1 MRSFLAEI
9 KIVNL
14 KFIMLSFP
22 FFSSKRLAIDLGTA
36 NCLVW
41 SSGEGV
47 VLAEPSVV
55 AIDDVTG
62 KVVAVGSQAHEML
75 GRTGLGTNLI
85 AQKPL
90 RDGVVADYLVAESML
105 KYFLDRV
112 LGNSRFIKPEV
123 MICVPSGITQVE
135 RRAVLEA
142 TLSAGAKTAYLIEH
156 TLAAAI
162 GVKLPLEAA
171 VGSMI
176 VDIGAGQT
184 GAAVISL
191 GGIVVGRSAKVGGT
205 KLDEAIVNYIRRK
218 HNLIIG
224 ERMAEEIKVNIGSA
238 TDTVKKTLDVKGRD
252 AILGM
257 PKTVVVESGEIREAI
272 APVLADI
279 IACIKSVLEQ
289 TPPELASD
297 IIDRGIIMTGGTSQ
311 LRNLDR
317 LVSSS
322 CGVSAYVAEDP
333 TRAIVYGTGIALEN
347 IDKWKQLLAVR

>member
-1 MRSFLAEI
+1 
-9 KIVNL
+9 
-14 KFIMLSFP
+14 MLSFP
-22 FFSSKRLAIDLGTA
+22 LFSSKRLAIDLGTA

-47 VLAEPSVV
+47 VLSEPSVV
-55 AIDDVTG
+55 AIDAVSG
-62 KVVAVGSQAHEML
+62 RVVAVGSQAHEML
-75 GRTGLGTNLI
+75 GRTGAGTNLL

-90 RDGVVADYLVAESML
+90 RDGVIADYLVAESML
-105 KYFLDRV
+105 KYFIERV
-112 LGNSRFIKPEV
+112 LHTSRFIKPEV

-162 GVKLPLEAA
+162 GAKLPLEAA
-171 VGSMI
+171 MGSMI

-184 GAAVISL
+184 GAAVVSL
-191 GGIVVGRSAKVGGT
+191 GGIVVARSAKVGGA
-205 KLDEAIVNYIRRK
+205 KIDEAIVAYIRRI

-224 ERMAEEIKVNIGSA
+224 ERMAEEIKVKIGSA
-238 TDTVKKTLDVKGRD
+238 TDGLRRTIDVKGRD
-252 AILGM
+252 AIMGM
-257 PKTVVVESGEIREAI
+257 PKTITVEASEIREAI
-272 APVLADI
+272 GPVLSEI
-279 IACIKSVLEQ
+279 VACIKNVLEQ

-297 IIDRGIIMTGGTSQ
+297 IIDRGIVMTGGSSQ

-317 LVSSS
+317 LISST

-333 TRAIVYGTGIALEN
+333 TRAIVYGTGVALEN
-347 IDKWKQLLAVR
+347 IDKWKRLLMVR

>member
-1 MRSFLAEI
+1 MR
-9 KIVNL
+9 
-14 KFIMLSFP
+14 LS

-47 VLAEPSVV
+47 VLSEPSVV

-62 KVVAVGSQAHEML
+62 KVIAVGSQAHEML
-75 GRTGLGTNLI
+75 GRTGSGTNLL

-90 RDGVVADYLVAESML
+90 RDGVIADYLVAESML

-112 LGNSRFIKPEV
+112 LGNSRFAKPEV

-184 GAAVISL
+184 GAAVVSL
-191 GGIVVGRSAKVGGT
+191 GGIVAAKSAKVGGNR
-205 KLDEAIVNYIRRK
+205 LDEAIVNYVRRK

-224 ERMAEEIKVNIGSA
+224 ERMAEEIKIKIGSA
-238 TDTVKKTLDVKGRD
+238 TDSPSTSLRAGVKKTQDIKGRD

-257 PKTVVVESGEIREAI
+257 PKTVTVESLEVQEAMAPTLAEI
-272 APVLADI
+272 V
-279 IACIKSVLEQ
+279 ACIKSVLEQ

-317 LVSSS
+317 LISSA
-322 CGVSAYVAEDP
+322 CGVSAHVAEDA

-347 IDKWKQLLAVR
+347 VDKWKKLLAVR

>member
-1 MRSFLAEI
+1 MRFS
-9 KIVNL
+9 
-14 KFIMLSFP
+14 

-55 AIDDVTG
+55 AIDDVSG

-90 RDGVVADYLVAESML
+90 RDGVVADYLVTESML

-112 LGNSRFIKPEV
+112 LGNSRFVKPEV
-123 MICVPSGITQVE
+123 MICVPSSITQVE

-176 VDIGAGQT
+176 VDIGAGQV
-184 GAAVISL
+184 GAAVVSL
-191 GGIVVGRSAKVGGT
+191 GGIVVARSAKVGGN
-205 KLDEAIVNYIRRK
+205 KLDEAIVNHMRRR

-224 ERMAEEIKVNIGSA
+224 ERSAEEIKIKIGSA
-238 TDTVKKTLDVKGRD
+238 VKSATRTFEVKGRD

-257 PKTVVVESGEIREAI
+257 PKTVTIEAGEVTEAM
-272 APVLADI
+272 APVLLDI
-279 IACIKSVLEQ
+279 IVTIKSVLEQ

-311 LRNLDR
+311 LKNLDR
-317 LVSSS
+317 LISSS

-347 IDKWKQLLAVR
+347 VDKWKKLLQVR

>member
-1 MRSFLAEI
+1 MIPLVPLIPVIPFL
-9 KIVNL
+9 K
-14 KFIMLSFP
+14 
-22 FFSSKRLAIDLGTA
+22 SKRLAIDLGTA

-55 AIDDVTG
+55 AIDDVSG
-62 KVVAVGSQAHEML
+62 KVAAVGSQAFEML

-112 LGNSRFIKPEV
+112 LGTSRFVRPEV

-162 GVKLPLEAA
+162 GVKLPMEQA

-184 GAAVISL
+184 GAAVVSL
-191 GGIVVGRSAKVGGT
+191 GGIVVGRSAKVGGNR
-205 KLDEAIVNYIRRK
+205 LDEAIASYIRRK

-224 ERMAEEIKVNIGSA
+224 ERMAEEIKIKIGSA
-238 TDTVKKTLDVKGRD
+238 TDGPSTSLRAGIKKTFDVKGRD

-257 PKTVVVESGEIREAI
+257 PKTVMVESSEIREAI
-272 APVLADI
+272 APVLAEI
-279 IACIKSVLEQ
+279 IATIKSVLEQ
-289 TPPELASD
+289 MPPELASD
-297 IIDRGIIMTGGTSQ
+297 IIDRGIVLTGGTSQ

-317 LVSSS
+317 LVSST

-333 TRAIVYGTGIALEN
+333 MRAIVYGTGIALEN
-347 IDKWKQLLAVR
+347 VDKWKKLLEVR